1 MVSGTSSIPTRFS
14 GRLAFQFLLPTL
26 VALAGVLAVGVPFA
40 SHVVAQRQEAALG
53 ERLLRETRLV
63 SEAIPWEEGPRLDA
77 ACAASDNVDET
88 CGWETIVVELAPGVA
103 PGSGSKP
110 RIVYG

>member
-1 MVSGTSSIPTRFS
+1 MSTPNTDAARY
-14 GRLAFQFLLPTL
+14 
-26 VALAGVLAVGVPFA
+26 VLAHRDLFNADWRDGNAYHMGDESPVWTDF
-40 SHVVAQRQEAALG
+40 
-53 ERLLRETRLV
+53 
-63 SEAIPWEEGPRLDA
+63 DA

-88 CGWETIVVELAPGVA
+88 CGWETIVVELDPGVA